1 MPSKIPSSPNDT
13 SVNSSDKPD
22 SLPVGESPIK
32 AKISRQTIIKIIV
45 FGLIVLALVGYLA
58 WDLLA
63 KGPLTQLLS
72 NRDEL
77 VRIMN
82 NVGPLAPL
90 IYILLQIVQVVV
102 APIPG
107 QIVGGVG
114 GFLFGHL
121 GILWTSI
128 GSIIGFWLVFLI
140 ARHFGRP
147 LLEKIF
153 KKSLIDKF
161 DFIINAKGAALIIF
175 AIFLLPGFPD
185 DVVCY
190 IAGLTRL
197 PMKKLL
203 LISILGRFPTIVLTN
218 YIGMGLGGNL
228 GLVVALSVIAVLFIG
243 LVAWKREAIIGF
255 LKREDKPEDHKS

>member
-1 MPSKIPSSPNDT
+1 MPSSESKPTHTEAPA
-13 SVNSSDKPD
+13 KPD

-32 AKISRQTIIKIIV
+32 EKISRKTIIKFVI
-45 FGLIVLALVGYLA
+45 FGLIIVALIGYLA
-58 WDLLA
+58 WDIIA
-63 KGPLTQLLS
+63 KGPLTQLLM

-77 VRIMN
+77 VHIMN
-82 NVGPLAPL
+82 TMGPWAPL
-90 IYILLQIVQVVV
+90 LYILLQIVQVIV

-114 GFLFGHL
+114 GFLFGHW
-121 GILWTSI
+121 GILWTTI

-140 ARHFGRP
+140 ARKFGRP

-161 DFIINAKGAALIIF
+161 DFIINAKGAPLIIF

-197 PMKKLL
+197 PMRTLL

-218 YIGMGLGGNL
+218 YIGMGIQGNL
-228 GLVVALSVIAVLFIG
+228 GLVVGLSILVVLLIG
-243 LVAWKREAIIGF
+243 IFTWKREAILAF
-255 LKREDKPEDHKS
+255 LKREPKSDPDKK